1 MNGTVLSYLGVLAIT
16 MFQTGTCFAPAF
28 QLSQCLIRGSRGE
41 SRTFAQWN
49 LQKENQIINID
60 DDYNTIHHDNDD
72 QKFTVDKERR
82 NAIHLMLGTMGM
94 CTMYPQIGNA
104 DENLLELDQKK
115 AVMQISSKN
124 YPRKYESSSVTM
136 SDKTNAIDP
145 LTEAEERRIDVFERV
160 APSVG
165 EF

>member
-1 MNGTVLSYLGVLAIT
+1 MNGKVRSYLGVLAIT
-16 MFQTGTCFAPAF
+16 MFQTVTCFAPAF
-28 QLSQCLIRGSRGE
+28 QMSQCLSASRRE
-41 SRTFAQWN
+41 SWTFAQRN
-49 LQKENQIINID
+49 LQKENQIMNID
-60 DDYNTIHHDNDD
+60 DDYNPVHHNDD
-72 QKFTVDKERR
+72 QKITVDKERR

-94 CTMYPQIGNA
+94 CTMFPQIGNA
-104 DENLLELDQKK
+104 DENLLELDQNK

>member
-1 MNGTVLSYLGVLAIT
+1 MNGTVRSYLGVLAIT
-16 MFQTGTCFAPAF
+16 ILQTGTCFSPAF
-28 QLSQCLIRGSRGE
+28 PLNPLLRGSRWE
-41 SRTFAQWN
+41 SWTLAQMN
-49 LQKENQIINID
+49 HQKENQIMNID
-60 DDYNTIHHDNDD
+60 DDDSNDEHHRCYI
-72 QKFTVDKERR
+72 DKERR
-82 NAIHLMLGTMGM
+82 NTIQFMLGTIGM
-94 CTMYPQIGNA
+94 CTVLPPIGNA
-104 DENLLELDQKK
+104 DENLLELDQNK

-136 SDKTNAIDP
+136 SDNKNAIDP